1 MKDFDRQV
9 QFWAHMLD
17 ETKHQSYYDVYMQT
31 NPKDEPAKL
40 VYNLV
45 EEFAAD
51 MKKQKFNWN
60 SLVNYKHPVAKQ
72 HVVNWLYVDEACKNL
87 KYHYHWDLIP
97 AQTYAAIITRYVA
110 MMDAAG
116 GQRYLSELDYEN
128 VRRGVSKKTIEQCLD
143 LICHNTNVLEANNL
157 LVNDDAFANKT
168 FKKAGLPALLQY
180 NAMDKVFMNNYFP
193 VLRIYEAWASYGRG
207 RAGEEY
213 VCDSDYGPEKLK
225 KVLRDCEYDAD
236 EVELIATLNKA
247 VDVVH
252 FRSDLAAAFLEG
264 GEKTASMVSNLPR
277 GIVV

>member
-1 MKDFDRQV
+1 
-9 QFWAHMLD
+9 
-17 ETKHQSYYDVYMQT
+17 
-31 NPKDEPAKL
+31 
-40 VYNLV
+40 
-45 EEFAAD
+45 
-51 MKKQKFNWN
+51 
-60 SLVNYKHPVAKQ
+60 
-72 HVVNWLYVDEACKNL
+72 
-87 KYHYHWDLIP
+87 
-97 AQTYAAIITRYVA
+97 

-116 GQRYLSELDYEN
+116 GERYVSELDYSD
-128 VRRGVSKKTIEQCLD
+128 VRRGVSKKTIEECLD
-143 LICHNTNVLEANNL
+143 IICHNANVLEANNL
-157 LVNDDAFANKT
+157 IINGPEGIDA
-168 FKKAGLPALLQY
+168 FKKAGIPKLLQFD
-180 NAMDKVFMNNYFP
+180 ALSKYFYQDFHP
-193 VLRIYEAWASYGRG
+193 AFCIYKAWASYGRG